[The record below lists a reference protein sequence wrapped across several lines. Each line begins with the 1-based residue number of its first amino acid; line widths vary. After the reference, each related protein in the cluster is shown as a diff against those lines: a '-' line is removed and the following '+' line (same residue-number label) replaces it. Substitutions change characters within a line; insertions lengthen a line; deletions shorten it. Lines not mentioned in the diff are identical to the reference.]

1 MRQLQSAVHEIAPE
15 ASHESAAAAAVAAPP
30 TRASSISV
38 STTGS
43 SVLTRLTWAFFFLA
57 PVIVFAIAAFLTPNP
72 HGHGTHTQL
81 GLPPCG
87 FLVVTGLPCPGCG
100 LTTCFAYMIRGQ
112 VVDATTANPFGV
124 MLFLVSAATAAVAAV
139 GFVRNWPVIQT
150 LDKMHA
156 EKWAIL
162 LSAGS
167 LTVWV
172 VRIVTILADL

>member
-1 MRQLQSAVHEIAPE
+1 LHDLANEPPRP
-15 ASHESAAAAAVAAPP
+15 SAATATALAAE
-30 TRASSISV
+30 RAQV
-38 STTGS
+38 LAGPATVGS
-43 SVLTRLTWAFFFLA
+43 ALLSRLTWAFFFLT
-57 PVIVFAIAAFLTPNP
+57 PVAVFAIAAFLTPNP

-100 LTTCFAYMIRGQ
+100 LTTCFAFMIRGQ

-139 GFVRNWPVIQT
+139 GFVRGWPVIQT
-150 LDKMHA
+150 LDRLHA

-167 LTVWV
+167 LTVWL
-172 VRIVTILADL
+172 VRVVTILADL